1 MGEIDDFGMVDGA
14 VDRCVAPVTITGY
27 RSSRRTRE
35 MDTQDHDM
43 SAPNDEAGAAPTPRR
58 RWITPILVSLP
69 IETETA
75 GAFDGAV
82 SDGSFL
88 S

>member
-1 MGEIDDFGMVDGA
+1 
-14 VDRCVAPVTITGY
+14 
-27 RSSRRTRE
+27 